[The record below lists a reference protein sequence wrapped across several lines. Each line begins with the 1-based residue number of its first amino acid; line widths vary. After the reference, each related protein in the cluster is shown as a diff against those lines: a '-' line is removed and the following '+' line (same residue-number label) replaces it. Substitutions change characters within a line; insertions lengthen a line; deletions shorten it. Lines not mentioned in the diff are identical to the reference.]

1 MTRCRD
7 SLHKCKSCKRWRIA
21 WMIPGNV
28 KKESNYSGKI
38 SHVPSQRAVIPSPTW
53 YMEFFLNTVKRFWQS
68 TSYVRF
74 ITDAL
79 ARNSS
84 LYDPSARG
92 AIPVQVYAWME
103 SKLLIFWDLVFEV
116 FHSSQNRLNNTKGLE
131 AQGILS
137 QGVRNKEETQ
147 FFLFHFFILF
157 AKRMCESLQIASIR
171 TRMSTFSSKPLSQK
185 IGEKVRGEGFRAQS
199 VEESLFQYAVRGN
212 NWQLLWIREPRKK
225 LHMKSLQKFLQP
237 TWIHL
242 LEFGISLW
250 SWPWN
255 YWKVDTNLGV
265 LNRGTLNRGRNLC
278 VTVAIVVDGFHG
290 TSGIERG
297 KGFCYQWKAK
307 WQCSRGD
314 PWSFQ
319 HESNDRAKPT
329 P

>member
-1 MTRCRD
+1 MF
-7 SLHKCKSCKRWRIA
+7 A
-21 WMIPGNV
+21 
-28 KKESNYSGKI
+28 
-38 SHVPSQRAVIPSPTW
+38 
-53 YMEFFLNTVKRFWQS
+53 
-68 TSYVRF
+68 
-74 ITDAL
+74 
-79 ARNSS
+79 
-84 LYDPSARG
+84 
-92 AIPVQVYAWME
+92 
-103 SKLLIFWDLVFEV
+103 
-116 FHSSQNRLNNTKGLE
+116 SSQTPY
-131 AQGILS
+131 QGILHS
-137 QGVRNKEETQ
+137 MIQVLEVQFQCRFTHAKPVAGSEEQRRVTVFLISFFRSVRKEDVRKLANSEHKDQDVHLFLET
-147 FFLFHFFILF
+147 
-157 AKRMCESLQIASIR
+157 AES
-171 TRMSTFSSKPLSQK
+171 KDWK
-185 IGEKVRGEGFRAQS
+185 KVRGEGFRAQS

>member
-1 MTRCRD
+1 MHEKRAQKLRVDEFSIQKKRESHDTMQRLTSQMQELQEMANCMDD
-7 SLHKCKSCKRWRIA
+7 SGKCQ
-21 WMIPGNV
+21 
-28 KKESNYSGKI
+28 KESNYSLKI

-53 YMEFFLNTVKRFWQS
+53 YMDFFLNTVKRFWQS

-74 ITDAL
+74 ITDTL
-79 ARNSS
+79 SRNSS

-92 AIPVQVYAWME
+92 AIPVQVYACETCRREWG
-103 SKLLIFWDLVFEV
+103 
-116 FHSSQNRLNNTKGLE
+116 T
-131 AQGILS
+131 
-137 QGVRNKEETQ
+137 KEETQ

-157 AKRMCESLQIASIR
+157 AKKMCESLQIASIR
-171 TRMSTFSSKPLSQK
+171 TRMSTFSSKPLSQQ

-199 VEESLFQYAVRGN
+199 VEESLFQYAVREN
-212 NWQLLWIREPRKK
+212 NWQLLWIREPRKN
-225 LHMKSLQKFLQP
+225 F
-237 TWIHL
+237 TWRACRSSCIRRGFISWN
-242 LEFGISLW
+242 FGISLW

-278 VTVAIVVDGFHG
+278 VTVAIVVDGFHRI
-290 TSGIERG
+290 SGIERG